1 MYRGE
6 TMGGQEKAL
15 SPEKAEPEE
24 MESECPAEG
33 EELLENLSAWG
44 ARPVEAMHRSIN
56 DWGFYQKMLF
66 RFAENPLLN
75 EADALYSAGE
85 WKDLYR
91 CIHEIRGSAGMLGL
105 EPLYRTSV
113 ELTGLLRR
121 QKHMDEALSEDQI
134 REIGKN
140 IGRFDLE
147 RDQLMRILY
156 SCGS

>member
-1 MYRGE
+1 
-6 TMGGQEKAL
+6 
-15 SPEKAEPEE
+15 
-24 MESECPAEG
+24 
-33 EELLENLSAWG
+33 
-44 ARPVEAMHRSIN
+44 
-56 DWGFYQKMLF
+56 
-66 RFAENPLLN
+66 
-75 EADALYSAGE
+75 
-85 WKDLYR
+85 
-91 CIHEIRGSAGMLGL
+91 MLGL